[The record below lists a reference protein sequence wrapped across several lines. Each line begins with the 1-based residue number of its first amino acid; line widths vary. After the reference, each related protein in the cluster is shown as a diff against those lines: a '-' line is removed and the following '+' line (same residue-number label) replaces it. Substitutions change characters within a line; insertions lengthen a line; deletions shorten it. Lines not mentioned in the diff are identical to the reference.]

1 MNKSQIIFLTTGEAQ
16 GMYQTVT
23 TDCPRGVTL
32 DLEAGTWCFRGETVT
47 IGERWQRSLNWIPN
61 FPLGV
66 FDLSDPTQ
74 LQPMVDAV
82 AYFTNEYVSALDG

>member
-1 MNKSQIIFLTTGEAQ
+1 MNQIIFLTTGNAQ

-23 TDCPRGVTL
+23 KDCPRGVTL
-32 DLEAGTWCFRGETVT
+32 DLEAGTWCFRGETVA

-66 FDLSDPTQ
+66 FDLSDTTQ
-74 LQPMVDAV
+74 VQSMAH
-82 AYFTNEYVSALDG
+82 AITYFTNEYVSDLAR